1 LFQEREFRPAHNQK
15 SRATQQR
22 RREGATLVNPTGFA
36 SPFTKEQSMPNSLST
51 KPELVEGQQTV
62 FFQIAN
68 GNARQACSLKTKF
81 PTQHQASR
89 YLRQNWNRI
98 EQMARDCLAKE
109 CFEDGRINLV
119 MI

>member
-1 LFQEREFRPAHNQK
+1 MRNG
-15 SRATQQR
+15 SR
-22 RREGATLVNPTGFA
+22 
-36 SPFTKEQSMPNSLST
+36 T
-51 KPELVEGQQTV
+51 KPSKEKGQQIV
-62 FFQIAN
+62 LFEIAI

-89 YLRQNWNRI
+89 YLRQNWHRI
-98 EQMARDCLAKE
+98 ELMARDCLARE

>member
-1 LFQEREFRPAHNQK
+1 MRD
-15 SRATQQR
+15 
-22 RREGATLVNPTGFA
+22 G
-36 SPFTKEQSMPNSLST
+36 LST
-51 KPELVEGQQTV
+51 KCDLQEGRQTV
-62 FFQIAN
+62 FFQIAD

-81 PTQHQASR
+81 LTQHQASR

-98 EQMARDCLAKE
+98 EKMARDCLARE

>member
-1 LFQEREFRPAHNQK
+1 MRD
-15 SRATQQR
+15 
-22 RREGATLVNPTGFA
+22 G
-36 SPFTKEQSMPNSLST
+36 LST
-51 KPELVEGQQTV
+51 KRDLQEGRQTV
-62 FFQIAN
+62 FFQIAD

-81 PTQHQASR
+81 LTQHQASR

-98 EQMARDCLAKE
+98 EKMARDCLARE

>member
-1 LFQEREFRPAHNQK
+1 
-15 SRATQQR
+15 
-22 RREGATLVNPTGFA
+22 
-36 SPFTKEQSMPNSLST
+36 MPNSLPT
-51 KPELVEGQQTV
+51 KSGMEESQQTV

-68 GNARQACSLKTKF
+68 GNARQDCSLKTKF

-98 EQMARDCLAKE
+98 EQMARDRLATQ

>member
-1 LFQEREFRPAHNQK
+1 MRD
-15 SRATQQR
+15 
-22 RREGATLVNPTGFA
+22 G
-36 SPFTKEQSMPNSLST
+36 LST
-51 KPELVEGQQTV
+51 KCDLQEGRQTV
-62 FFQIAN
+62 LFQIAD

-81 PTQHQASR
+81 LTQHQASR

-98 EQMARDCLAKE
+98 EKMARDCLARE

>member
-1 LFQEREFRPAHNQK
+1 MRNGPRPEFKMEQE
-15 SRATQQR
+15 
-22 RREGATLVNPTGFA
+22 
-36 SPFTKEQSMPNSLST
+36 
-51 KPELVEGQQTV
+51 QQTV
-62 FFQIAN
+62 LFEIAN

-98 EQMARDCLAKE
+98 EQMAQDRLARK

>member
-1 LFQEREFRPAHNQK
+1 LADPNNLVLPA
-15 SRATQQR
+15 
-22 RREGATLVNPTGFA
+22 
-36 SPFTKEQSMPNSLST
+36 FTKEQSVRNESRATP
-51 KPELVEGQQTV
+51 KFEQEHQTV
-62 FFQIAN
+62 LFEIAN

-81 PTQHQASR
+81 HQASR

-98 EQMARDCLAKE
+98 EQMARDSLARD

>member
-1 LFQEREFRPAHNQK
+1 MR
-15 SRATQQR
+15 
-22 RREGATLVNPTGFA
+22 
-36 SPFTKEQSMPNSLST
+36 NSLPT
-51 KPELVEGQQTV
+51 TTEIEENPHTV

-81 PTQHQASR
+81 STQQQASR

-98 EQMARDCLAKE
+98 EQMARDCLARE